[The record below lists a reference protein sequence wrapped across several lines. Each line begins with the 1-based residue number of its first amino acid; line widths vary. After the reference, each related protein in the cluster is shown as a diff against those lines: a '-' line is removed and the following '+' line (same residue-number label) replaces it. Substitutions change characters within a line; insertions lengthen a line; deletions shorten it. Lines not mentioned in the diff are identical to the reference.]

1 MSRVL
6 KTKETVSPPVRKAAR
21 QALAGLRAGGALV
34 VEGGRERVSLPRPV
48 AQKVEA
54 ILTAYAE
61 GQAPSV
67 LAPDDELTTQEA
79 ADLLGLSRPTV
90 VKMMDDGRLPFRKPG
105 AHRRVRRADLMAYQ
119 AVLRRERRDAL
130 AALSEAGQAM
140 ERDAR
145 EQGSFDDEMI

>member
-1 MSRVL
+1 MSKVL
-6 KTKETVSPPVRKAAR
+6 RTKETVSPPVRKAAS
-21 QALAGLRAGGALV
+21 QALAGLRAGGALF
-34 VEGGRERVSLPRPV
+34 VEGGRERVSLPPPV
-48 AQKVEA
+48 ARKVEA

-90 VKMMDDGRLPFRKPG
+90 VKMMDDGRLPFHKPS

-130 AALSEAGQAM
+130 AALSETGQAI

>member
-1 MSRVL
+1 MSKVL
-6 KTKETVSPPVRKAAR
+6 KTKETVSPPVRKAAS

-130 AALSEAGQAM
+130 AALSKAGQTM